1 MENEK
6 FESNGFGANDYS
18 NNYINTMDIG
28 QTYQNGMNSNVYG
41 IDNLS
46 NMLSQTQVDSGNQGL
61 GMMAELL

>member
-18 NNYINTMDIG
+18 NNYSNTMNID
-28 QTYQNGMNSNVYG
+28 QTYQNGMNSNVFG

-46 NMLSQTQVDSGNQGL
+46 NMMSQTQVNGGNGL